1 MSKKPSTPS
10 ATPSDAH
17 HHTVC
22 FRFPALFNPEEFT
35 MKTALSIATFTI
47 AVATVGPANAGED
60 SACHFHG
67 NKPVPEAT
75 VLSCA
80 SQYKDKLAAG
90 GKIDKTWQAVTRTDK
105 VEQVDGKKGKEWKIT
120 YKNPAAADKSKDTLF
135 LFYAPS
141 GNLIAANHTG
151 P

>member
-1 MSKKPSTPS
+1 
-10 ATPSDAH
+10 
-17 HHTVC
+17 
-22 FRFPALFNPEEFT
+22 
-35 MKTALSIATFTI
+35 MKTARPTANLASLTTFAMAVTAALATAGT
-47 AVATVGPANAGED
+47 AHAGED
-60 SACHFHG
+60 GSCHFHG

-75 VLSCA
+75 VLTCA

-120 YKNPAAADKSKDTLF
+120 YKNPAAKDKAKDTLF

-151 P
+151 Q